1 MFEFMEVFETMFEKT
16 VVVLL
21 ALIVIVN
28 IRL

>member
-1 MFEFMEVFETMFEKT
+1 MFEFMDVFETVFEKT

-28 IRL
+28 IR